1 MPPTV
6 AASGLRFAYGDIVAL
21 SGLDLEIP
29 SGLIGLVGANGAGKT
44 TLLKLL
50 LGILSPAAGKV
61 EVLGRPMPERTLEVR
76 SRVGYMP
83 EGPCLPPD
91 QTASDFLIYAAELG
105 GLPLRAARQRAS
117 DVLTIVGLH
126 EERFRPLGGFST
138 GMQQRAKLAQAIV
151 HDPELVLLDEPTAGL
166 DPEGREEMLD
176 LITRL
181 DDFGINAVVSSH
193 VLPDIER
200 TCTWVVMLDG
210 GKVLRSGPL
219 TDLSTTESVHLEVLD
234 DRDRVAAALEASGAV
249 VTPDGNGLLVTL
261 ADGDPSGLVRDVLAD
276 TGVGIRR
283 MGPRRITLEDVYL
296 AGGGGQGGEDA

>member
-1 MPPTV
+1 M
-6 AASGLRFAYGDIVAL
+6 VAL
-21 SGLDLEIP
+21 SGVDLEIP
-29 SGLIGLVGANGAGKT
+29 AGSIGLVGANGAGKT

-50 LGILSPAAGKV
+50 LGILSPNAGEI
-61 EVLGRPMPERTLEVR
+61 EVLGHAVPGQAIEVR

-91 QTASDFLIYAAELG
+91 QTAADFLIYAAELG

-126 EERFRPLGGFST
+126 EERFRDLGGFST

-151 HDPELVLLDEPTAGL
+151 HDPQLVLLDEPTAGL
-166 DPEGREEMLD
+166 DPEGREEMLN

-181 DDFGINAVVSSH
+181 DDFGINAIVSSH

-200 TCTWVVMLDG
+200 TCSWVVMLDG

-219 TDLSTTESVHLEVLD
+219 TDLSTTDEVELEVLGD
-234 DRDRVAAALEASGAV
+234 PGPVEAALLAAGAEV
-249 VTPDGNGLLVTL
+249 KPDGKGLAIKVVG
-261 ADGDPSGLVRDVLAD
+261 GDPFTVVRDVLAE
-276 TGVGIRR
+276 TGAGIRR
-283 MGPRRITLEDVYL
+283 LGARRTTLEDIYL
-296 AGGGGQGGEDA
+296 AEGEDA